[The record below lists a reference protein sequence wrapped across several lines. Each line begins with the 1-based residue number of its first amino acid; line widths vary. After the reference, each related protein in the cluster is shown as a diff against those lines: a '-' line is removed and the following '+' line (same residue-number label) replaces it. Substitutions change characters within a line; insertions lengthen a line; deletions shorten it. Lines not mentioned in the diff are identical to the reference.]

1 MDTEKS
7 GVTRLMIGP
16 AGWSYKDWI
25 GTVYPSTGRIDQLL
39 YIARRF
45 NTIELNNSFYRVPGE
60 RMVASWARRL
70 SDMDD
75 FQFSVKVFQGFTH
88 WRSGSHDEARRFIDA
103 FMPLV
108 SAGKI
113 GAFLLQ
119 FPWSFKNTAENREWL
134 ERLSGWF
141 SGQPTAVELRHGSW
155 NNATTLKLLEDSNL
169 AFCNID
175 QPVIGDSVP
184 PTEYVTDHRL
194 AYIRLHGRNRRN
206 WFGKN
211 VGRDERY
218 DYLYDETELGEWSQ
232 RASRIIG
239 RAQKLFIVTNNHF
252 KGQALVNAFQLR
264 NLIEGGKFDIPEPL
278 KRAYPAV
285 GGISIPASGP
295 VGLFDSDITGGES
308 T

>member
-1 MDTEKS
+1 
-7 GVTRLMIGP
+7 
-16 AGWSYKDWI
+16 
-25 GTVYPSTGRIDQLL
+25 
-39 YIARRF
+39 
-45 NTIELNNSFYRVPGE
+45 
-60 RMVASWARRL
+60 MVASWARRL

-88 WRSGSHDEARRFIDA
+88 GRSGSHDEARRFIDA

-264 NLIEGGKFDIPEPL
+264 NLIEGGKFYIPEPL